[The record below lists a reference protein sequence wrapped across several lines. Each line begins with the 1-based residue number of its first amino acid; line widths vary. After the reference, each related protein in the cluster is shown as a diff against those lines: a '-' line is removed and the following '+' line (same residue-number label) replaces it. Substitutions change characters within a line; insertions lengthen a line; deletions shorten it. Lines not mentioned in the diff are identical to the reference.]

1 MTLELIM
8 EKKVGDSILYGVYV
22 RGSNMLAAE
31 ATISYPVENLEFVL
45 APASGSPFDHIN
57 VIPDKPAGKVSF
69 TVSSSSGA
77 AVTTADKIIIAKLQ
91 FKAIKHSG
99 GAAIPLKISQATWR
113 DLSNSAHGF
122 QTTDNYSLIVKEEI
136 VEATMWLEILE

>member
-1 MTLELIM
+1 M

-22 RGSNMLAAE
+22 RGTNMLAAE
-31 ATISYPVENLEFVL
+31 ATITYPVENLDYVL

-57 VIPDKPAGKVSF
+57 VMPDKTAGKVSF

-77 AVTTADKIIIAKLQ
+77 AVTSTDKIIVAKLQ
-91 FKAIKHSG
+91 FKAVKHSG
-99 GAAIPLKISQATWR
+99 GQAIPLKITQATWR

-122 QTTDNYSLIVKEEI
+122 KTEDNYSLIVKEEI
-136 VEATMWLEILE
+136 AEATMWLEILE